1 MKEYVVIV
9 SVEVLDIVKANDK
22 DEAVEIVEEKLF
34 RDKSLLMDNLMFEV
48 NEV

>member
-1 MKEYVVIV
+1 MKEYQVIV

-34 RDKSLLMDNLMFEV
+34 RDKSLLMDNLWYEV
-48 NEV
+48 EEL